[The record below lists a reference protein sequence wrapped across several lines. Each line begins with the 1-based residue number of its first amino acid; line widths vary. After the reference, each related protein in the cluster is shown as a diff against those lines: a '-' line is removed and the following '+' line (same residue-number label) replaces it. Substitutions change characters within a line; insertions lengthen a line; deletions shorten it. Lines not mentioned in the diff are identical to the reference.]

1 VRRRP
6 GNGEAS
12 AEGGEGDGGGK
23 VGEESAE
30 GSWLWRRARAAARV
44 GVGGGGELI
53 PLLSTS
59 VSYRIVNLF
68 IKNIKC
74 VNYRPKIHVI
84 YGPISLFFLSCP

>member
-30 GSWLWRRARAAARV
+30 GRWLWRRARAAARA
-44 GVGGGGELI
+44 GVGGESSFLFS
-53 PLLSTS
+53 LQVL
-59 VSYRIVNLF
+59 SYRIVNLF
-68 IKNIKC
+68 IKI
-74 VNYRPKIHVI
+74 
-84 YGPISLFFLSCP
+84 